1 MKITLIAG
9 ARPNFM
15 KIAPLIK
22 AIQKAAAEGH
32 DIRHR
37 LVHTGQHYDKNMSD
51 TFFEELGIP
60 MPDINLGCGG
70 GTQAEQTANIMM
82 AFEKDLMQ
90 NPTDLVLVVGDVTST
105 MACSIVAKKLNTKVC
120 HVEAGIRSWDQTMP
134 EEINRMVTDALAD
147 YMFTTSEIAN
157 KNLLL
162 QGACLEKPIL
172 NPSLK
177 GRTLNTT
184 ELSPFPSGEE
194 WGEACSFA
202 QVWGAHTA
210 DSTQYDLLKENA
222 KTNRKNPTEAESVM
236 WDMLKGNNLGY
247 HFRRQ
252 HIILDYIVDYICL
265 EKGLVIELDGGYH
278 NDPQQKAYDG
288 YRTAHL
294 QRLGYTEL
302 RFKNEELLC
311 NPDDVIK
318 KIKET
323 LESLPSINSLPFRE
337 GQGVGS
343 LPSLQAMGNG
353 QWEMGEETNRQS
365 PIANSLPALPEE
377 QYAFK
382 RNVQRVWYVGNVMID
397 TLLANRERFRRPA
410 IYDTLG
416 LEEKQYVVMTMH
428 RPANV
433 DEQEHLKAL
442 MEQIITNV
450 HGLPIIF
457 PIHPRTAKLF
467 YQLWGDEEQLAKL
480 FPNLHIVDP
489 MGYLEFN
496 YLVEHAKVVVTD
508 SGGITEETTVMGVPC
523 ITLRDNTERPET
535 CTVGTNMLIGTRPEA
550 IKPALDKL
558 FAGEWK
564 KGAIPALWDGHT
576 AERIV
581 EILLKKDL

>member
-22 AIQKAAAEGH
+22 AIQQAHAKGH
-32 DIRHR
+32 DINYR

-60 MPDINLGCGG
+60 MPDVNLGCGG

-162 QGACLEKPIL
+162 QGACLEA
-172 NPSLK
+172 K
-177 GRTLNTT
+177 GERLQAR
-184 ELSPFPSGEE
+184 GEE
-194 WGEACSFA
+194 
-202 QVWGAHTA
+202 
-210 DSTQYDLLKENA
+210 
-222 KTNRKNPTEAESVM
+222 
-236 WDMLKGNNLGY
+236 
-247 HFRRQ
+247 
-252 HIILDYIVDYICL
+252 
-265 EKGLVIELDGGYH
+265 
-278 NDPQQKAYDG
+278 
-288 YRTAHL
+288 
-294 QRLGYTEL
+294 
-302 RFKNEELLC
+302 
-311 NPDDVIK
+311 
-318 KIKET
+318 
-323 LESLPSINSLPFRE
+323 
-337 GQGVGS
+337 
-343 LPSLQAMGNG
+343 
-353 QWEMGEETNRQS
+353 
-365 PIANSLPALPEE
+365 LPALEEE

-382 RNVQRVWYVGNVMID
+382 RHVQRVWYVGNVMID
-397 TLLANRERFRRPA
+397 TLLANRSRFRRPA
-410 IYDTLG
+410 VYDTLG

-576 AERIV
+576 AERII